1 MTSALSNGTSVTL
14 IILLMFTLMGVGVPI
29 FVSIGIS
36 ALAGL
41 ELFFGARQ
49 ALIDFASFLW
59 QGLNTFELVA
69 IPLFVFAGILIQEAR
84 IGDDLFDFARV
95 WFGSLNN
102 GLGIA
107 VILACA
113 IFAAICGSSP
123 VTAVTIGLVA
133 LPILSREGYS
143 DNARGAL
150 VAAGGTLGILF
161 PPSIPLIIYGVI
173 TETSIGKLFMGT
185 LIPGILLATLFA
197 LYVAFFLKPVVHSAS
212 YSWED
217 RWSAVRRGLP
227 VVMLPVLIISCIYL
241 GLITPTETGSVA
253 VLYVLTL
260 AIVKRRL
267 SLRQMARSAIN
278 AALTSSM
285 LLMIFGFGIVFA
297 RYTGLLQV
305 PQDIARAVGHI
316 TGGPLLVFTGLVIS
330 YVILGTF
337 LESGAMTILTIPIF
351 FPIALAIGLN
361 PIQFGVMAAVN
372 QEIAQIHPPAGLN
385 LVTVSSI
392 SGISLPKVM
401 KSVLP
406 FIVIELLFLYVLYFF
421 PQLTLF
427 LPEHMLR

>member
-1 MTSALSNGTSVTL
+1 MTLALSNGTEIALVV
-14 IILLMFTLMGVGVPI
+14 LLMFALMGIGIPI
-29 FVSIGIS
+29 FISIGIA
-36 ALAGL
+36 ALVGL
-41 ELFFGARQ
+41 DFFFGPHQ

-69 IPLFVFAGILIQEAR
+69 IPLFVYTGMLIKEAR

-95 WFGSLNN
+95 WFGSFNN

-107 VILACA
+107 VIFACA

-133 LPILSREGYS
+133 LPVLARDGYS
-143 DNARGAL
+143 DGSRGGL

-173 TETSIGKLFMGT
+173 TQTSIGRLFIGT
-185 LIPGILLATLFA
+185 LIPGILLAVLFA
-197 LYVAFFLKPVVHSAS
+197 LYVGFIAKPAVRSAG
-212 YSWED
+212 YTWGE
-217 RWSAVRRGLP
+217 RWSAIRRGLP
-227 VVMLPVLIISCIYL
+227 VVMLPVLIIGSIYL
-241 GLITPTETGSVA
+241 GLITPTETGAVA
-253 VLYVLTL
+253 VLYVLVL
-260 AIVKRRL
+260 GVVKGRL
-267 SLRQMARSAIN
+267 KPYQMARAALSG
-278 AALTSSM
+278 ALTSSM

-297 RYTGLLQV
+297 RYSGLMQV
-305 PQDIARAVGHI
+305 PQDLARTVAHVQ
-316 TGGPLLVFTGLVIS
+316 GGPLITFTGLVIA
-330 YVILGTF
+330 YVIMGTF
-337 LESGAMTILTIPIF
+337 LESGAMTVLTIPIF
-351 FPIALAIGLN
+351 FPIATAIGLD

-392 SGISLPKVM
+392 SGISLPHVM

-406 FIVIELLFLYVLYFF
+406 FIGIELVLLYLLYFV

-427 LPEHMLR
+427 LPAHMLR